1 MHSVTY
7 VKTKTMQTTTTP
19 PVIALF
25 IATALGAI
33 THDTHLDQIATAAL
47 ATASTAAIAHA
58 ADSLKGSD
66 HTHVERAAF
75 ARTVT
80 TSSSRGTLPKVQPKD
95 DDRKYIQNRKLA
107 LDGGDMTASL
117 WPSV

>member
-1 MHSVTY
+1 MHSITLR
-7 VKTKTMQTTTTP
+7 KQKHMNTTTP
-19 PVIALF
+19 SLIALF
-25 IATALGAI
+25 AATAFGAMV
-33 THDTHLDQIATAAL
+33 HDLHLDQIATAA
-47 ATASTAAIAHA
+47 AVTASTAAVAKG

-75 ARTVT
+75 ARTMNT
-80 TSSSRGTLPKVQPKD
+80 AANQGKLPKVQPKD